1 MTGQHLALLAQ
12 STHMNNPSGRALL
25 PSAIMVILHIS
36 LPLLMLYGYVP
47 SGSINECVSPPNV
60 NWKVASW
67 LCGDVNATSA
77 SGQERAVAKIII
89 DENFYKSWSCADE
102 MSAGKVVITI
112 SILIS
117 KE

>member
-1 MTGQHLALLAQ
+1 
-12 STHMNNPSGRALL
+12 
-25 PSAIMVILHIS
+25 MVILHIS
-36 LPLLMLYGYVP
+36 LFVLMLYGYLP

-67 LCGDVNATSA
+67 LWGDVNATSA

-89 DENFYKSWSCADE
+89 DENLYKSWSCAYVR
-102 MSAGKVVITI
+102 SAGKVAISI

-117 KE
+117 IE